1 MQTILV
7 VVVSVLLT
15 ALLVLLLGK
24 KNESGATTAVE
35 GGASGDVA
43 TETDQQIAARLMED
57 SRALGQRL
65 QLKDTALKEAL
76 SSKEGAEQARDGI
89 TDQMLALKAQVSNLS
104 QEASANTGAVAQV
117 KLLQVEVENGKKL
130 NHSYLLELQKLRS
143 ADTSRLLK
151 AENTRLMNE
160 VALLRSDAEQALKNL
175 AAAKQNITDGFGDK
189 AQLTAYKEEY
199 NSAKKEVARLKN
211 ELNRFRLFVEKA
223 SDLSPNAAAFVE
235 ALKVI
240 KSSGGDALE
249 AAYGGLE
256 TQANAKKLNVVRFNE
271 GVSTVGKVQEGLLAK
286 SIASSGEKSFILVV
300 GYASNTGN
308 KATNFALSSKRATA
322 VATIV
327 QKLKAEGQTVK
338 ALFLGQTDRFS
349 KSEASQNQLC
359 EIWELKR

>member
-35 GGASGDVA
+35 GASGDVA

-76 SSKEGAEQARDGI
+76 SSKEGAEQARNGI

-117 KLLQVEVENGKKL
+117 KLLQAEVENGKKL
-130 NHSYLLELQKLRS
+130 NHSYLLELQKL
-143 ADTSRLLK
+143 RLLK

-175 AAAKQNITDGFGDK
+175 AAAKQNVTDGFGDK

-240 KSSGGDALE
+240 KASGGDALE